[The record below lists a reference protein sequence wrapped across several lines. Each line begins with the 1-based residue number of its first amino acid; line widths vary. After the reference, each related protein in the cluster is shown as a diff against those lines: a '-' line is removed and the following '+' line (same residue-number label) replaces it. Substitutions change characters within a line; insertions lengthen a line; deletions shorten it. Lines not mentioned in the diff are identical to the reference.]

1 MLTRCSFILSL
12 CVPKS
17 IDYKTSMVS
26 SEDRNVPFLAFE
38 PLSYVPIQVDCCN
51 IEDLTAEERQWLI
64 DYNSKCVEL
73 LTPKISDELVLN
85 WLKDQMETTKK
96 LLA

>member
-1 MLTRCSFILSL
+1 MSPVTTSIPNLVFVSRLVYISLLFLLLTRCSFILSL

-51 IEDLTAEERQWLI
+51 IEDLTAEEVC
-64 DYNSKCVEL
+64 SA
-73 LTPKISDELVLN
+73 PFHS
-85 WLKDQMETTKK
+85 
-96 LLA
+96 